1 MNTNAIYKCINRAL
15 VLSTPL
21 WLALGVC
28 WVFYPGFMSYD
39 TLHALRAARNGVT
52 DSIWPPMV
60 SYVWRGIDFISTNP
74 SAMHFSQVLFLLI
87 AAFGVVY
94 KLTKNT
100 YVASLTIIFYV
111 MDPLMLGTLA
121 VIWKD
126 VLMTT
131 FFLMAILLILV
142 LKDINQK
149 PLKIFIIFILIAILF
164 LGSTTRHNAIFA
176 ALPLIIWASYVY
188 FSRFN
193 LAAIVLAVVICAL
206 IVLGKGQVD
215 SYSFP
220 AYKKLNNSTGSFL
233 TSVRVLDV
241 AGASICTNQNLFRDL
256 APDLTVE
263 KIKEIY
269 IPKHINLSN
278 KLFELINHE
287 QINDIWVKGFIDHPF
302 CMLTNKILLSAYL
315 FGWNDGTP
323 FLITH
328 PNIDENE
335 YGYRLVPS
343 KIRDRVVSLIISL
356 SAILIF
362 KAWVLAIL
370 CPLFLIVLF
379 LRHRLTIALFAI
391 YLSGLMYA
399 LGLVIF
405 GNAADA
411 RLLFYSNSIF
421 FLIIMIAS
429 LPFISRFLEKCLR
442 IFRPNQ
448 VSNPSLGLMSLEH
461 ASNTN
466 SSEGLCDIR
475 VRFVGLTNGY
485 IFKAYIKADRS
496 NLLQVNLADNQN
508 MLNFKIITRL
518 LNEGRQFLCLELH
531 NQLGYVESLEIE
543 INIEIRSEL
552 ALITKQLLLE
562 HKTPLFIEGDIDSS
576 IFPND
581 KYQAW
586 FDKPD
591 ALLYIKQLIDSE
603 KITDK
608 EGELL
613 RDFVVDGYVILEDLI
628 DDEFIDSVNLEL
640 NEAIDSGYG
649 GYSYGSSNRI
659 ELLHLSKSNIRKL
672 WLDKRHRKFVDLI
685 FGAPSRPCQT
695 LAFVF
700 GSQQDAHQDTIHLTP
715 FPQGFMCGV
724 WIALQDIVPNSGEL
738 VVYPGSHR
746 EPRLY
751 MNSVGCK
758 KVVNQDWSEFIK
770 KVIPEYE
777 RISNK
782 YQQKVYLPKKGSV
795 LIWHENLLHG
805 GSVRLDE
812 SLERRA
818 IVIHSFADGCVAYY
832 DSTGNV
838 AGVATRQ
845 DLTI

>member
-1 MNTNAIYKCINRAL
+1 
-15 VLSTPL
+15 
-21 WLALGVC
+21 
-28 WVFYPGFMSYD
+28 MSYD

-60 SYVWRGIDFISTNP
+60 SYVWRGVDFISTNP
-74 SAMHFSQVLFLLI
+74 SAMHFSQVFFLLI
-87 AAFGVVY
+87 ASFGIVY

-100 YVASLTIIFYV
+100 FIASLTSILYV
-111 MDPLMLGTLA
+111 MNPLMLGTLA

-131 FFLMAILLILV
+131 FFLIAILLILV
-142 LKDINQK
+142 LKDINHK
-149 PLKIFIIFILIAILF
+149 FLKVFVIFVLIAILF
-164 LGSTTRHNAIFA
+164 LGSTTRHNGIFA
-176 ALPLIIWASYVY
+176 AVPLIIWTSYTY

-193 LAAIVLAVVICAL
+193 LATIVLAVVMCFL
-206 IVLGKGQVD
+206 IILGKGQID
-215 SYSFP
+215 NHSFP
-220 AYKKLNNSTGSFL
+220 DYKKLNNSTGSFL

-241 AGASICTNQNLFRDL
+241 AGASICTNQNLFGDL

-278 KLFELINHE
+278 KLFERINQE
-287 QINDIWVKGFIDHPF
+287 QINDIWIKGIIDHPV
-302 CMLTNKILLSAYL
+302 CMLTNKILLSEYL
-315 FGWNDGTP
+315 FGWNSGTP

-328 PNIDENE
+328 PNLDENE
-335 YGYRLVPS
+335 YGYKLVPS
-343 KIRDRVVSLIISL
+343 KMRDRAVSYIINF
-356 SAILIF
+356 SAFPIF
-362 KAWVLAIL
+362 KAWVLVIL
-370 CPLFLIVLF
+370 CPLFLVGLL
-379 LRHRLTIALFAI
+379 LRRRLNISFFAI
-391 YLSGLMYA
+391 YSSGLMYA
-399 LGLVIF
+399 LGLIVF
-405 GNAADA
+405 GNATDA

-421 FLIIMIAS
+421 FLIIMIIS
-429 LPFISRFLEKCLR
+429 LPVISRFMGRCVR
-442 IFRPNQ
+442 VFRSTEQ
-448 VSNPSLGLMSLEH
+448 SNLSPGLMSLEH
-461 ASNTN
+461 ASNIN

-475 VRFVGLTNGY
+475 VSFSGLTDKY
-485 IFKAYIKADRS
+485 VFKAYFKADRS
-496 NLLQVNLADNQN
+496 NSLHVNLSPNQN
-508 MLNFKIITRL
+508 TLNFRIVTRL
-518 LNEGRQFLCLELH
+518 LNEGRQPLCLELH
-531 NQLGYVESLEIE
+531 NQLGLVESLEHE
-543 INIEIRSEL
+543 INIKKNSEL

-562 HKTPLFIEGDIDSS
+562 YKTPLFIQGDIDSS

-591 ALLYIKQLIDSE
+591 ALLYIKQLIDGG

-628 DDEFIDSVNLEL
+628 DDESIDSVNLEI
-640 NEAIDSGYG
+640 NEAIKSGYG
-649 GYSYGSSNRI
+649 GYSYGSSDRI
-659 ELLHLSKSNIRKL
+659 ELLHLTRPNIRKL

-685 FGAPSRPCQT
+685 FGTPSRPCQT

-715 FPQGFMCGV
+715 FPQGFMCGI

-758 KVVNQDWSEFIK
+758 KVVNQDWSEFIE

-777 RISNK
+777 RISSK

-838 AGVATRQ
+838 AGVATHQ
-845 DLTI
+845 DLSI